1 MDQFFATSLGTPAA
15 GSGNIFLDWARLVEA
30 KTMAPEHAWSA
41 PEAFLCVLLAAA
53 VCDGDFS
60 ADEQDLVRVLAH
72 RSRGL
77 QALTVDQ
84 LDALQGIVADRLEA
98 GPDLALAAAC
108 AALPEEIRLPAFAHA
123 LDIALA
129 DGELSANE
137 ADLLDTL
144 AVRLHLDAANVR
156 RVAEVIVLK
165 NQC

>member
-1 MDQFFATSLGTPAA
+1 MDQFFAAGLGTPAA
-15 GSGNIFLDWARLVEA
+15 GSGNIFLDWGRLVEA
-30 KTMAPEHAWSA
+30 KVMAPEHAWSP

-53 VCDGDFS
+53 VCDGEFS
-60 ADEQDLVRVLAH
+60 ADERDLLRVLAH

-77 QALTVDQ
+77 KALTVEQ

-98 GPDLALAAAC
+98 GPDLAIEAAC
-108 AALPEEIRLPAFAHA
+108 AALPDEIRLPAFAHA

-129 DGELSANE
+129 DGGLSASE

-144 AVRLHLDAANVR
+144 AEHLDLDAADVR
-156 RVAEVIVLK
+156 RVAEVILLK